1 VIILNV
7 LNEFPVSSATR
18 IIISVGWRNKK
29 KETEHSMVSEIMI
42 VTRIIP
48 RIIHFEVRILFRHRL
63 RIYTTT
69 KAFLFSIAIIIVS
82 F

>member
-7 LNEFPVSSATR
+7 LNEFPVSPATR
-18 IIISVGWRNKK
+18 VIICAGWINKK
-29 KETEHSMVSEIMI
+29 AGHSMMSEIMI

-48 RIIHFEVRILFRHRL
+48 RIIHFEVRILFKHRQ
-63 RIYTTT
+63 RISRTT
-69 KAFLFSIAIIIVS
+69 KAFLFSTAIIIVK